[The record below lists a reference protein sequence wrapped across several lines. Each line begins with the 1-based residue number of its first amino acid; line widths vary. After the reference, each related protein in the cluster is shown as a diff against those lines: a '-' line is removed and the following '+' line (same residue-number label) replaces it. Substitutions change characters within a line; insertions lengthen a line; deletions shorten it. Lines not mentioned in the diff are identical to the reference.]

1 MLGALIAACS
11 DDPAAS
17 PPTVQG
23 APTLAPVTSPT
34 DDGVLRIGLL
44 RPTGTATADIS
55 ASTKAG
61 VDLAIADIRS
71 TGVNVE
77 LLERNEGDALVT
89 SASLRELIE
98 NRVDAIIGPM
108 SSNVA
113 LATLSVPVD
122 MGITT
127 CSPTAS
133 ALALDDYPDRGLF
146 FRTVASDSLQAKAI
160 AQQVNLT
167 GASTAGL
174 VNLDDGYGRPFA
186 DAVEAA
192 ARAANLSV
200 TRVSYLPD
208 DNSISAAATT
218 LAERK
223 PAVTMLIADGGT
235 AAVMAQAIAKSYGAT
250 RGAFVVNDAARR
262 TLADLP
268 ASVFTTTTITALAP
282 RATASGVF
290 GQRLVA
296 ALQDSASGVFAEN
309 AFDCVNLIA
318 LAAAQS
324 GSTRSADIASNIVSA
339 SAGGSVCT
347 DYSTCVQLIDQRR
360 NIDYG
365 PIRLGAGGDVDESVF
380 DVVDIVRGGETK
392 QRTVT
397 VSA

>member
-1 MLGALIAACS
+1 MFIRAAAVLFALALSAAAHGQVKIGLMVS
-11 DDPAAS
+11 ATG
-17 PPTVQG
+17 PTTAIGIPQKNTGDILPRRIGEATVEYVQY
-23 APTLAPVTSPT
+23 
-34 DDGVLRIGLL
+34 DDGGDTTRAVQNVKKLL
-44 RPTGTATADIS
+44 QEH
-55 ASTKAG
+55 
-61 VDLAIADIRS
+61 
-71 TGVNVE
+71 N
-77 LLERNEGDALVT
+77 
-89 SASLRELIE
+89 
-98 NRVDAIIGPM
+98 VDAIIGPM

-296 ALQDSASGVFAEN
+296 ALQGAASGVFAEN

>member
-1 MLGALIAACS
+1 
-11 DDPAAS
+11 
-17 PPTVQG
+17 
-23 APTLAPVTSPT
+23 
-34 DDGVLRIGLL
+34 
-44 RPTGTATADIS
+44 
-55 ASTKAG
+55 
-61 VDLAIADIRS
+61 
-71 TGVNVE
+71 
-77 LLERNEGDALVT
+77 
-89 SASLRELIE
+89 
-98 NRVDAIIGPM
+98 
-108 SSNVA
+108 
-113 LATLSVPVD
+113 
-122 MGITT
+122 
-127 CSPTAS
+127 
-133 ALALDDYPDRGLF
+133 
-146 FRTVASDSLQAKAI
+146 
-160 AQQVNLT
+160 
-167 GASTAGL
+167 
-174 VNLDDGYGRPFA
+174 
-186 DAVEAA
+186 
-192 ARAANLSV
+192 
-200 TRVSYLPD
+200 
-208 DNSISAAATT
+208 
-218 LAERK
+218 
-223 PAVTMLIADGGT
+223 
-235 AAVMAQAIAKSYGAT
+235 
-250 RGAFVVNDAARR
+250 VVNDAARR

-296 ALQDSASGVFAEN
+296 ALQGAASGVFAEN